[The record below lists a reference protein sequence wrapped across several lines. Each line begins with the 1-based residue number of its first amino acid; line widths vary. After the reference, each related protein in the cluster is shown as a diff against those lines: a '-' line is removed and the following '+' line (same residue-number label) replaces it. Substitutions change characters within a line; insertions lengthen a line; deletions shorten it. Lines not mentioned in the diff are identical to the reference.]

1 MEPISQI
8 ISTNIKELF
17 QFLKSNDFSK
27 AVLIGIAITLPIVF
41 GLVFNQLE
49 IGLAI
54 GFGAFWCSPSHV
66 SGKLTHKINGILL
79 SALLIMIVSFL
90 GGYLHYQTWLIIPV
104 LGFLTFSI
112 AFISVYGFRASL
124 ISFSG
129 LLALVLSF
137 AHISETL
144 EMYEYA
150 FLIGLGGLWYLL
162 LVVIWYFINPKAHTE
177 EILAETFL
185 LTAAFL
191 ETRGKLVGPQ
201 PNRDELQAKLLDLQA
216 ELVERHATLRE
227 ILIQSRKKSGLSH
240 YKGKRL
246 LVFVQLVE
254 ILEAA
259 IANPVNYDKMDV
271 FLKYHPNYVKSFQ
284 DFIFEVAKQLKSI
297 SKTRYNKRQLPN
309 NKQLILYLERLEQE
323 VEALKNSNNKSDYEG
338 FLILQNY
345 LEYQKRQFLKIKR
358 IKWLLGNPNMDT
370 KDFIDSNESK
380 RFIVSQ
386 DYSLNILLRNLSF
399 KSNIFKHSLRL
410 AVTVVLGYILG
421 HVFAFQNPYWIL
433 LTIIVIMRPS
443 YGLTKVRSKD
453 RIIGTLIGGAVAA
466 GMVLLIQNPYL
477 YAVLGIGSLIIAFSM
492 VQRNYKASATFIT
505 LSVVFIYGIIEPDI
519 STVIQY
525 RIIDTVLGAA
535 LSYVAMLFLWPAW
548 SFLDIHETIEMSVQA
563 NKDFLN
569 EIGLYYEQKGQVPTS
584 YKVARKT
591 AFLETS
597 NLNSAFQRM
606 AQEPKSKQKH
616 LDKIY
621 ELVELNHTFLSSL
634 ASLSTYI
641 QNHPTTEAS
650 EMFKEATHKIDN
662 YLSLVLKTLQKEV
675 PEELAHL
682 VQKAL
687 SENEQL
693 INDMIFLNPK
703 DKHLERQYQE
713 FHLVWEQLQWL
724 YAISRNMLKI
734 TSSIKIN

>member
-137 AHISETL
+137 AHISKAL

-216 ELVERHATLRE
+216 ELVERHAALRE

-271 FLKYHPNYVKSFQ
+271 ILKYHPNYVKSFQ
-284 DFIFEVAKQLKSI
+284 DFIFEVAKQLRSI

-453 RIIGTLIGGAVAA
+453 RIIGMQIGGAVAA
-466 GMVLLIQNPYL
+466 GMVLLIRNPYL

-569 EIGLYYEQKGQVPTS
+569 QIGLYYEQKGQVPTS

-675 PEELAHL
+675 PEELAQL

-693 INDMIFLNPK
+693 INDMTFLNPK

>member
-1 MEPISQI
+1 MEPINQI

-201 PNRDELQAKLLDLQA
+201 PNRDELQTKLLDLQA

-370 KDFIDSNESK
+370 KDFIDSNESR

-569 EIGLYYEQKGQVPTS
+569 QIGLYYEQKGQVPTS

-693 INDMIFLNPK
+693 INDMTFLNPK

>member
-201 PNRDELQAKLLDLQA
+201 PNRDELQTKLLDLQA

-284 DFIFEVAKQLKSI
+284 DFIFEVAKQLRSI

-370 KDFIDSNESK
+370 KDFIDSNESR

-569 EIGLYYEQKGQVPTS
+569 QIGLYYEQKGQVPTS

-675 PEELAHL
+675 PEELAQL

-693 INDMIFLNPK
+693 INDMTFLNPK

>member
-1 MEPISQI
+1 MGQISHI
-8 ISTNIKELF
+8 ISTNLKELY

-27 AVLIGIAITLPIVF
+27 AVLIGIAITLPIVL
-41 GLVFNQLE
+41 GLFFKQLE

-54 GFGAFWCSPSHV
+54 CFGAFWCSPSHV
-66 SGKLTHKINGILL
+66 SGKLSHKINGILL
-79 SALLIMIVSFL
+79 SALLIMVVSYL

-104 LGFLTFSI
+104 LGLLTFSI

-144 EMYEYA
+144 EMYQYA
-150 FLIGLGGLWYLL
+150 FLIGVGGLWYLL

-185 LTAAFL
+185 LTAQFL

-201 PNRDELQAKLLDLQA
+201 SNKDKLQTRLLDLQSD
-216 ELVERHATLRE
+216 LVERHASLRE
-227 ILIQSRKKSGLSH
+227 ILIQSRKKSGFSH

-259 IANPVNYDKMDV
+259 IANPVNYNKMDV
-271 FLKYHPNYVKSFQ
+271 FLKQHPNYVKSFQ
-284 DFIFEVAKQLKSI
+284 DFIFEVAKQLRSI
-297 SKTRYNKRQLPN
+297 AKTRYNKKQLPN
-309 NKQLILYLERLEQE
+309 NKQLIVYLERLEQE
-323 VEALKNSNNKSDYEG
+323 VEALKTSNNRSDYEG
-338 FLILQNY
+338 FLMLQNY
-345 LEYQKRQFLKIKR
+345 LEYQKKQFAKIKR
-358 IKWLLGNPNMDT
+358 IKWLLGNPNMDI
-370 KDFIDSNESK
+370 KDFIDTSESR

-386 DYSLNILLRNLSF
+386 DYSFNILLRNLSF

-421 HVFAFQNPYWIL
+421 SVFVFQNPYWIL

-443 YGLTKVRSKD
+443 YGLTKARSKD
-453 RIIGTLIGGAVAA
+453 RIIGTFIGGALAA

-492 VQRNYKASATFIT
+492 VQRNFKASAMFIT

-525 RIIDTVLGAA
+525 RIIDTVLGAG

-548 SFLDIHETIEMSVQA
+548 SFLDIHETIEKSVGA
-563 NKDFLN
+563 NKGFLN
-569 EIGLYYEQKGQVPTS
+569 QIGLYYQQKGQVPTS

-641 QNHPTTEAS
+641 QNHPTTKAS
-650 EMFKEATHKIDN
+650 EMFKEATYKIDTHLN
-662 YLSLVLKTLQKEV
+662 LVLKTLKKEDSK
-675 PEELAHL
+675 ELTLL
-682 VQKAL
+682 VHKAL

-693 INDMIFLNPK
+693 ISNITFLNT
-703 DKHLERQYQE
+703 DNKHLERQYQE

-724 YAISRNMLKI
+724 DAISRNMLKI
-734 TSSIKIN
+734 TSSIQIN

>member
-284 DFIFEVAKQLKSI
+284 DFIFEVAKQLRSI

-466 GMVLLIQNPYL
+466 GMVLLIRNPYL

-569 EIGLYYEQKGQVPTS
+569 QIGLYYEQKGQVPTS

-693 INDMIFLNPK
+693 INDMTFLNPK

>member
-1 MEPISQI
+1 LEPISQI

-185 LTAAFL
+185 LTAVFL

-284 DFIFEVAKQLKSI
+284 DFIFEVAKQLRSI

-370 KDFIDSNESK
+370 KDFIDSNESR

-693 INDMIFLNPK
+693 INDMTFLNPK

>member
-1 MEPISQI
+1 
-8 ISTNIKELF
+8 
-17 QFLKSNDFSK
+17 
-27 AVLIGIAITLPIVF
+27 
-41 GLVFNQLE
+41 
-49 IGLAI
+49 
-54 GFGAFWCSPSHV
+54 
-66 SGKLTHKINGILL
+66 
-79 SALLIMIVSFL
+79 
-90 GGYLHYQTWLIIPV
+90 
-104 LGFLTFSI
+104 
-112 AFISVYGFRASL
+112 
-124 ISFSG
+124 
-129 LLALVLSF
+129 
-137 AHISETL
+137 
-144 EMYEYA
+144 
-150 FLIGLGGLWYLL
+150 
-162 LVVIWYFINPKAHTE
+162 
-177 EILAETFL
+177 
-185 LTAAFL
+185 
-191 ETRGKLVGPQ
+191 
-201 PNRDELQAKLLDLQA
+201 
-216 ELVERHATLRE
+216 
-227 ILIQSRKKSGLSH
+227 
-240 YKGKRL
+240 
-246 LVFVQLVE
+246 
-254 ILEAA
+254 
-259 IANPVNYDKMDV
+259 
-271 FLKYHPNYVKSFQ
+271 
-284 DFIFEVAKQLKSI
+284 
-297 SKTRYNKRQLPN
+297 
-309 NKQLILYLERLEQE
+309 
-323 VEALKNSNNKSDYEG
+323 
-338 FLILQNY
+338 
-345 LEYQKRQFLKIKR
+345 
-358 IKWLLGNPNMDT
+358 
-370 KDFIDSNESK
+370 
-380 RFIVSQ
+380 
-386 DYSLNILLRNLSF
+386 
-399 KSNIFKHSLRL
+399 
-410 AVTVVLGYILG
+410 
-421 HVFAFQNPYWIL
+421 
-433 LTIIVIMRPS
+433 
-443 YGLTKVRSKD
+443 
-453 RIIGTLIGGAVAA
+453 
-466 GMVLLIQNPYL
+466 
-477 YAVLGIGSLIIAFSM
+477 VLGIGSLIIAFSM

-569 EIGLYYEQKGQVPTS
+569 QIGLYYEQKGQVPTS

-693 INDMIFLNPK
+693 INDMTFLNPK

>member
-1 MEPISQI
+1 MEPINQI

-201 PNRDELQAKLLDLQA
+201 PNRDELQTKLLDLQA

-323 VEALKNSNNKSDYEG
+323 VEILKTSNNMSDYEG

-370 KDFIDSNESK
+370 KDFIDSNESR

-569 EIGLYYEQKGQVPTS
+569 QIGLYYEQKGQVPTS

-693 INDMIFLNPK
+693 INDMTFLNPK

>member
-201 PNRDELQAKLLDLQA
+201 PNRDELQTKLLDLQA

-323 VEALKNSNNKSDYEG
+323 VEILKTSNNMSDYEG

-525 RIIDTVLGAA
+525 RIIDTVLGAV

-693 INDMIFLNPK
+693 INDMTFLNPK

>member
-1 MEPISQI
+1 MEPINQI

-201 PNRDELQAKLLDLQA
+201 PNRDELQTKLLDLQA

-323 VEALKNSNNKSDYEG
+323 VEILKTSNNMSDYEG

-370 KDFIDSNESK
+370 KDFIDSNESR

-569 EIGLYYEQKGQVPTS
+569 QIGLYYEQKGQVPTS

-650 EMFKEATHKIDN
+650 EMFREATHKIDN

-675 PEELAHL
+675 PEELAQL

-693 INDMIFLNPK
+693 INDMTFLNPK

>member
-137 AHISETL
+137 AHISKAL

-201 PNRDELQAKLLDLQA
+201 PNRDELQTKLLDLQA

-548 SFLDIHETIEMSVQA
+548 SFLDIHETIEMSVQ
-563 NKDFLN
+563 
-569 EIGLYYEQKGQVPTS
+569 
-584 YKVARKT
+584 
-591 AFLETS
+591 
-597 NLNSAFQRM
+597 
-606 AQEPKSKQKH
+606 
-616 LDKIY
+616 
-621 ELVELNHTFLSSL
+621 
-634 ASLSTYI
+634 
-641 QNHPTTEAS
+641 
-650 EMFKEATHKIDN
+650 
-662 YLSLVLKTLQKEV
+662 
-675 PEELAHL
+675 
-682 VQKAL
+682 
-687 SENEQL
+687 
-693 INDMIFLNPK
+693 
-703 DKHLERQYQE
+703 
-713 FHLVWEQLQWL
+713 
-724 YAISRNMLKI
+724 
-734 TSSIKIN
+734 

>member
-8 ISTNIKELF
+8 ISANIKELF

-201 PNRDELQAKLLDLQA
+201 PNRDELQTKLLDLQA

-345 LEYQKRQFLKIKR
+345 LEYQKKQFLKIKR

-370 KDFIDSNESK
+370 KDFIDSNESR

-693 INDMIFLNPK
+693 INDMTFLNPK

>member
-185 LTAAFL
+185 LTATFL

-201 PNRDELQAKLLDLQA
+201 PNRDELQTKLLDLQA

-284 DFIFEVAKQLKSI
+284 DFIFEVAKQLRSI

-370 KDFIDSNESK
+370 KDFIDSNESR

-675 PEELAHL
+675 PEELAQL

-693 INDMIFLNPK
+693 INDMTFLNPK

>member
-66 SGKLTHKINGILL
+66 SGKLAHKINGILL

-259 IANPVNYDKMDV
+259 IANPVNYEKMDV

-693 INDMIFLNPK
+693 INDMTFLNLK

>member
-1 MEPISQI
+1 MEPINQI

-201 PNRDELQAKLLDLQA
+201 PNRDELQTKLLDLQA

-284 DFIFEVAKQLKSI
+284 DFIFEVAKQLRSI

-569 EIGLYYEQKGQVPTS
+569 QIGLYYEQKGQVPTS

-675 PEELAHL
+675 PEELAQL

-693 INDMIFLNPK
+693 INNMTFLNPK
-703 DKHLERQYQE
+703 DKYLERQYQE